1 MTATDFD
8 IVTGAFGYSGRYIT
22 QRLLAMGQ
30 RVKTLTGH
38 PERPDPFGGQ
48 VSALPFNFDQPD
60 QLARSLEGATTLYNT
75 YWVRFSH
82 GGTTFEQAIANT
94 RTLFQAAKVAGVRRV
109 VHVSITNPSIDSPL
123 PYFKGKA
130 MLEAALMES
139 GLSYAILR
147 PTVIFSLED
156 VLVNNIAWVLRRF
169 PVFAMP
175 GDGAYRMQ
183 PIFVEDMAGLAVKAG
198 GESQNK
204 VLDAVGPETYTFD
217 GFVRLV
223 ADKIGRHPLIWH
235 APPGLALWLSRVVG
249 LLVGD
254 VVLTRDE
261 VAGLMGNLLVSEK
274 PPTGQTRLSA
284 WLDQHADKL
293 GRRYA
298 SELGRHYR

>member
-183 PIFVEDMAGLAVKAG
+183 PIFVEDMAELAVKAG

-217 GFVRLV
+217 GFVRLM
-223 ADKIGRHPLIWH
+223 ADKIGRRPLIWH